1 MSKVYEEHTT
11 VCDMARDKLNG
22 EDCKFKDQN
31 KAFLAPYVR
40 DTLIT
45 FVSQSEEFAK
55 AVLDS
60 GQTLTK
66 CIDSLKLAG
75 KRASD
80 LDVYNE
86 CVKFF
91 MPDAVVEFEMKIKL
105 PKQQEN
111 KAIILNL
118 EDFFN

>member
-1 MSKVYEEHTT
+1 MENIN
-11 VCDMARDKLNG
+11 VCEMARDKLNA
-22 EDCKFKDQN
+22 EKCEFANADKKF
-31 KAFLAPYVR
+31 LVPYVR

-45 FVSQSEEFAK
+45 FVTQSEEFAK

-60 GQTLTK
+60 GQTLRQ

-91 MPDAVVEFEMKIKL
+91 MPDAIVEFEMKIKL
-105 PKQQEN
+105 PKQQERS
-111 KAIILNL
+111 AIILNL
-118 EDFFN
+118 EDFFS

>member
-1 MSKVYEEHTT
+1 MENINACEK
-11 VCDMARDKLNG
+11 ARDKLNA
-22 EDCKFKDQN
+22 EECKFKNAD
-31 KAFLAPYVR
+31 KAFLVPYVR

-45 FVSQSEEFAK
+45 FVTQSEEFAK

-80 LDVYNE
+80 LDEYNE

-91 MPDAVVEFEMKIKL
+91 MPDAIVEFEMKIKL
-105 PKQQEN
+105 PTHKDHN
-111 KAIILNL
+111 AIILNL

>member
-1 MSKVYEEHTT
+1 MESKN
-11 VCDMARDKLNG
+11 VCEMARDKLNA
-22 EDCKFKDQN
+22 EKCDFKNAD
-31 KAFLAPYVR
+31 KAFLVPYVR

-45 FVSQSEEFAK
+45 FVTQSEEFAK

-86 CVKFF
+86 CVKYF

-105 PKQQEN
+105 PKKNEHS
-111 KAIILNL
+111 AIILNL

>member
-1 MSKVYEEHTT
+1 MDEKN
-11 VCDMARDKLNG
+11 VCDRAADKLNT
-22 EDCKFKDQN
+22 EDCKFKDAN
-31 KAFLAPYVR
+31 KAFLVPYVR

-45 FVSQSEEFAK
+45 FVTQSEEFAK

-66 CIDSLKLAG
+66 CIDSLKVAG

-91 MPDAVVEFEMKIKL
+91 MPDAIVEFEMKIKL
-105 PKQQEN
+105 PKQQ
-111 KAIILNL
+111 KHSAIILNL

>member
-1 MSKVYEEHTT
+1 MSEKNA
-11 VCDMARDKLNG
+11 CDMARDKLNA
-22 EDCKFKDQN
+22 EDCKFKDAN
-31 KAFLAPYVR
+31 KAFLVPYIR

-45 FVSQSEEFAK
+45 FVTQSEEFAK

-66 CIDSLKLAG
+66 CIDSLKLSG

-105 PKQQEN
+105 PTHKEHS
-111 KAIILNL
+111 AIILNL
-118 EDFFN
+118 EDFFD